1 MKKNKRLYLI
11 LCNFDGY
18 IHVYATNTNKVQNF
32 RCSNKCYCIAAN
44 DTQLFIGTDNNQLQ
58 VRSFDG
64 NAIKSLLDG
73 TQPVSALCLNESCLF
88 IGTMHDSSF

>member
-1 MKKNKRLYLI
+1 
-11 LCNFDGY
+11 
-18 IHVYATNTNKVQNF
+18 
-32 RCSNKCYCIAAN
+32 
-44 DTQLFIGTDNNQLQ
+44 DTQLIIGTDNNQLQ